1 MKNIKIII
9 PKFYEY
15 PFIILRFIFIS
26 YILIRNG
33 LLTEIE
39 KLKII
44 NKRYQKLFYTL
55 KFIFEKKKID
65 VEFLNNLGEIGPGF
79 VKLGQALSTRPDI
92 FGLNVTSRLNLLQD
106 KLPPFSDKIAIK
118 IIETETN
125 KKIEE
130 IFDVFEKKTYCCCFC
145 SSST

>member
-1 MKNIKIII
+1 MKHIEIII

-55 KFIFEKKKID
+55 KFIFEKKRID
-65 VEFLNNLGEIGPGF
+65 IEFLNNLGEIGPGF

-92 FGLNVTSRLNLLQD
+92 FGLSVTSRLNLLQD
-106 KLPPFSDKIAIK
+106 KLPPFSDKIAVK

-130 IFDVFEKKTYCCCFC
+130 IFDVFEKKTYCCCFR

>member
-55 KFIFEKKKID
+55 KFIFEKKKLM
-65 VEFLNNLGEIGPGF
+65 LNF
-79 VKLGQALSTRPDI
+79 
-92 FGLNVTSRLNLLQD
+92 
-106 KLPPFSDKIAIK
+106 
-118 IIETETN
+118 
-125 KKIEE
+125 
-130 IFDVFEKKTYCCCFC
+130 
-145 SSST
+145 

>member
-1 MKNIKIII
+1 MNHLKIII

-15 PFIILRFIFIS
+15 PFIILRFIFVT

-39 KLKII
+39 KLNLI
-44 NKRYQKLFYTL
+44 NKKYHKIFSTL

-65 VEFLNNLGEIGPGF
+65 NKFLNNLGDIGPGF

-92 FGLNVTSRLNLLQD
+92 FGLNITNRLILLQD
-106 KLPPFSDKIAIK
+106 KLPPFSDNIAIK
-118 IIETETN
+118 IIEEETN
-125 KKIEE
+125 N
-130 IFDVFEKKTYCCCFC
+130 
-145 SSST
+145 